1 MGIFKKLTGL
11 LAPQPKSD
19 AWSYWID
26 VRCNRCGEEIRARV
40 DLRNDLSIDYGES
53 DANTSY
59 FCRKVLVG
67 SQRCYQQIEVELT
80 FDKDHKLVD
89 KKIRGGKWIEAEKA

>member
-1 MGIFKKLTGL
+1 MGFFKKLTGL
-11 LAPQPKSD
+11 FNPQSGED

-40 DLRNDLSIDYGES
+40 DLRNDLSIDYGEG
-53 DANTSY
+53 DANTTY

-80 FDKDHKLVD
+80 FDKDHKLTD
-89 KKIRGGKWIEAEKA
+89 RQIRGGKWVEAET